1 MPTRLPAQ
9 EYMMNATTGGVPR
22 YRPFTG
28 PVFLQEG
35 FRPFFLGAALWSAL
49 ALCLWLGSLVGHV
62 ALPTAFDAL
71 TWHGHEMI
79 FGFAVAAVSG
89 FLLTAI
95 PNWTGRLPLQG
106 GPLAVLALTWLA
118 GRAAVTVSAWIGAP
132 LAAAVDLA
140 FLILLLMAVLREV
153 AAGRNWRN
161 LPMPMALG
169 LLIAANLLV
178 HLEALDVAETAAL
191 GLRLAMSVLLMLI
204 ALVGG
209 RIIPSFTR
217 NWLAKRG
224 VTPLPAGFGAV
235 DKVALVAGAVGLA
248 GWVAA
253 AEPSITGAALI
264 VAGLAAALRLARW
277 RGYRTAAEPLVWVL
291 HAGHGWLALGLFLL
305 GLSHLWAAVPSAAAL
320 HALTAGAIGTM
331 ILAVMT
337 RATRGHTGRALAA
350 GLGTTSI
357 YLLVTAAAALRV
369 AAAVATG
376 LYLPLLIASGAAWVG
391 AFLLFMA
398 LYGMPLLT
406 PRLKTSEPGT

>member
-217 NWLAKRG
+217 N
-224 VTPLPAGFGAV
+224 
-235 DKVALVAGAVGLA
+235 
-248 GWVAA
+248 
-253 AEPSITGAALI
+253 
-264 VAGLAAALRLARW
+264 
-277 RGYRTAAEPLVWVL
+277 
-291 HAGHGWLALGLFLL
+291 
-305 GLSHLWAAVPSAAAL
+305 
-320 HALTAGAIGTM
+320 
-331 ILAVMT
+331 
-337 RATRGHTGRALAA
+337 
-350 GLGTTSI
+350 
-357 YLLVTAAAALRV
+357 
-369 AAAVATG
+369 
-376 LYLPLLIASGAAWVG
+376 
-391 AFLLFMA
+391 
-398 LYGMPLLT
+398 
-406 PRLKTSEPGT
+406 